1 MRILLV
7 EDDVMLADAVARA
20 LTQSAHTVDIA
31 RSGSDAD
38 NALVATQYDL
48 VVLDVGLPQIDG
60 FEVLRRMRQRRCN
73 VPVLML
79 TVRDSLEDRVAGL
92 DLGADDYLAKPFHL
106 AELEARVRA
115 LLRRPHAAGS
125 AELVRGA
132 LRLDTAGRRLYFADQ
147 PIELTVREIALVEL
161 FLMKE
166 GRVVTKQQIADHL
179 YGWEDAAT
187 NNAVEVAVYRLRR
200 KLEPCGVEI
209 RTVRGMGYIIE
220 KANGP

>member
-20 LTQSAHTVDIA
+20 LTQSAHTVDTA
-31 RSGSDAD
+31 RSGLEAD

-106 AELEARVRA
+106 SELEARVRA

-125 AELVRGA
+125 AELVHGG
-132 LRLDTAGRRLYFADQ
+132 LRLDTAGRRLHYGDQ
-147 PIELTVREIALVEL
+147 PIDLTVREIALVEL
-161 FLMKE
+161 LLMKE

-179 YGWEDAAT
+179 YGWEDGAT